1 MREHTIIRIIC
12 IIYVIQFKRIQNV
25 DFGERKFSTK
35 FYSYFS
41 LPYYFVFLFIL
52 SKDRRSLEQ
61 PFEVGVT
68 RVIHSI
74 PNSTPCSLLSLFSS
88 IFPLASTFFE
98 HVDREIREGFV
109 DRKTDE
115 KSNKITKKE

>member
-1 MREHTIIRIIC
+1 MSILEKENFLRNFIRISRFP
-12 IIYVIQFKRIQNV
+12 IILYSCPFS
-25 DFGERKFSTK
+25 RK
-35 FYSYFS
+35 
-41 LPYYFVFLFIL
+41 IEDRL
-52 SKDRRSLEQ
+52 SN
-61 PFEVGVT
+61 PEVGVT